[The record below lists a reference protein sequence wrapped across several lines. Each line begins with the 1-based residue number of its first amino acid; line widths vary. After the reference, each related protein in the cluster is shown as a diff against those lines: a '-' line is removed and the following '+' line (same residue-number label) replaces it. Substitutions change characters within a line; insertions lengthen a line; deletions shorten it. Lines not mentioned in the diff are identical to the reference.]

1 MLDTKALSPEALQQ
15 ITTSLNISMHS
26 LVAVIGLLDEGGTV
40 PFIARY
46 RKEATGNLDEVQIRA
61 VEEKLA
67 YFRELLSR
75 RTTILASI
83 QEQGKLTDDLKAKIE
98 ATFDRAELEDLYL
111 PYRPKRRT
119 KATIA
124 RDRELE
130 PLADYLWNQQL
141 TSQPLHQFAA
151 TFVSAEREV
160 ATVEDALEG
169 ARHILAER
177 ISEDAQLRK
186 LTRHLMFEEG
196 IIQSRRTIDGVD
208 EQEKFKMYYEYRE
221 PVKTIPS
228 HRMLAIRRG
237 ETESIL
243 YFLIEI
249 DPLRATGLLRSRI
262 LSAVG
267 DWTPQ
272 LELAIDDCWKRLLNP
287 SIQGEIRLELKKRS
301 DTDAIQVFRDNL
313 QNLLLAAPA
322 GSIAVLG
329 IDPRPAHRM

>member
-1 MLDTKALSPEALQQ
+1 
-15 ITTSLNISMHS
+15 
-26 LVAVIGLLDEGGTV
+26 
-40 PFIARY
+40 
-46 RKEATGNLDEVQIRA
+46 
-61 VEEKLA
+61 
-67 YFRELLSR
+67 
-75 RTTILASI
+75 
-83 QEQGKLTDDLKAKIE
+83 
-98 ATFDRAELEDLYL
+98 
-111 PYRPKRRT
+111 
-119 KATIA
+119 
-124 RDRELE
+124 
-130 PLADYLWNQQL
+130 
-141 TSQPLHQFAA
+141 
-151 TFVSAEREV
+151 
-160 ATVEDALEG
+160 
-169 ARHILAER
+169 
-177 ISEDAQLRK
+177 LRK
-186 LTRHLMFEEG
+186 FTRHLMFEEG
-196 IIQSRRTIDGVD
+196 IIQSRRSIDSVD
-208 EQEKFKMYYEYRE
+208 EQKKFKMYYEYRE

-262 LSAVG
+262 LRADG